1 MWCEMK
7 IAIFIIVLL
16 AAFVL
21 IPDSWIT
28 TLFMSHIT
36 IEGDG
41 EEAMNSYSF
50 TFIVV
55 KFVLSL
61 VLAVLASWGYRK
73 RKR

>member
-1 MWCEMK
+1 MK
-7 IAIFIIVLL
+7 IAILIIVLL

>member
-1 MWCEMK
+1 MK

-16 AAFVL
+16 ATFVL
-21 IPDSWIT
+21 IPDSWFN
-28 TLFMSHIT
+28 TLFMSPIT

-41 EEAMNSYSF
+41 VEAMNSYSF
-50 TFIVV
+50 TFIVL

-73 RKR
+73 LKR

>member
-1 MWCEMK
+1 MK

-61 VLAVLASWGYRK
+61 VLAVLASWGCRK

>member
-1 MWCEMK
+1 MK
-7 IAIFIIVLL
+7 IAVFIIVLL

-21 IPDSWIT
+21 IPDSWIN

-61 VLAVLASWGYRK
+61 VLAILASWGYRK
-73 RKR
+73 LKR

>member
-1 MWCEMK
+1 MK

>member
-1 MWCEMK
+1 MK

-21 IPDSWIT
+21 IPDSWINM
-28 TLFMSHIT
+28 LFMSHIT